1 MTIVRRTLA
10 FATDSAILLLT
21 MGGLLVLV
29 HEGFIEWSAPR
40 DMVLLAAVVAGF
52 AFYES
57 RSGQTPGKKLWRVWV
72 LDADGR
78 PPAPPQAVL
87 RAGLF
92 FLPPVL
98 LGLLVDFVKLLVY
111 LPAQVDHVLFYVL
124 CATLLL
130 IPPVSIIAG
139 RGVAGLHDWL
149 SGCHVEFC
157 HPSETARARSAW
169 SSALWNA
176 GRRTGAGPMPQVASP
191 RIMAMSTLLSLVL
204 AITSGSMFAQV
215 FAKMPII
222 SEVGQQEVRFLTEL
236 TPTPLWFDQQIMDA
250 GYFVIAAES
259 RAILGVPKPAFEQS
273 WVPALPEAL
282 RNGSYSAETAV
293 GYKVAL
299 RPGAATSAMLQ
310 LHLAR
315 ALTDHTARYLG
326 DRAKRGFVA
335 DCEFITTIRVGLL
348 SASSVRRLVGGTA
361 VMPDGSKTD
370 FMLEPDAAASFG
382 LYFIPTWRG
391 ELRAFGQEES

>member
-1 MTIVRRTLA
+1 MTVVRRTLA

-21 MGGLLVLV
+21 MGGLLMLV
-29 HEGFIEWSAPR
+29 HEGLIEWSAPR

-52 AFYES
+52 AFSEC

-78 PPAPPQAVL
+78 PPAPPQALL

-111 LPAQVDHVLFYVL
+111 VPEQVGHFLYYV
-124 CATLLL
+124 CYVTLLL

-139 RGVAGLHDWL
+139 RGAAGLHDWL

-176 GRRTGAGPMPQVASP
+176 GRRAGAGLTPRVASP
-191 RIMAMSTLLSLVL
+191 RIMAMSTLLSLIL

-215 FAKMPII
+215 VARMPIM
-222 SEVGQQEVRFLTEL
+222 SEAGQAEMRFVTEL
-236 TPTPLWFDQQIMDA
+236 MPTPLWFDQQIMDA
-250 GYFVIAAES
+250 EHFVIAAKS
-259 RAILGVPKPAFEQS
+259 QVILGIPKPAFERS
-273 WVPALPEAL
+273 WMPALPEPL
-282 RNGSYSAETAV
+282 RNGSYAAATLV
-293 GYKVAL
+293 GYKIAL
-299 RPGAATSAMLQ
+299 RPGAATSAMQQ
-310 LHLAR
+310 LYLAR

-326 DRAKRGFVA
+326 DGTKGGFVV
-335 DCEFITTIRVGLL
+335 DCEFITESRVGFL
-348 SASSVRRLVGGTA
+348 SAGSVRRLVGGTA
-361 VMPDGSKTD
+361 VLPDGSTTD
-370 FMLEPDAAASFG
+370 FMLEPDAAASFR
-382 LYFIPTWRG
+382 LNFDATWRG